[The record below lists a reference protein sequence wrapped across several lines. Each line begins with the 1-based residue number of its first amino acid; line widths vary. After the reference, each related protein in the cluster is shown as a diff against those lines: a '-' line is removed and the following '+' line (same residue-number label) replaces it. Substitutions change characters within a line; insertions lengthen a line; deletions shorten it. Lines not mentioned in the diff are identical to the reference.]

1 MSFITNT
8 IFVFIG
14 CAVLFLAGVAMLIFK
29 FLRKVEQGEALIVNK
44 MGDKLVVSFTGM
56 VVVPLVHKAE
66 IMDISLKTIEI
77 DRHGKEGLICKDN
90 IRADIKVA
98 FFVRVNKTVED
109 VLKVAQAIGC
119 VRASDPVTL
128 EDLFNAKFSE
138 ALKTVGKQLEFEE
151 LYQERDSFRDKII
164 QVIGKDLNGYALED
178 AAIDYLEQTPMKV
191 LDPDNILDSQ
201 GIRKITRLTAEQHVL
216 TNEAEREEQV
226 GRKRKGVRGGG
237 AVVGRGRQQSGA
249 EGKQVGVVDSV
260 RARERGGSS

>member
-1 MSFITNT
+1 MSSLTNIVI
-8 IFVFIG
+8 IFGGSVVVILVGIMFMI
-14 CAVLFLAGVAMLIFK
+14 AK
-29 FLRKVEQGEALIVNK
+29 FFRKVEQGQALIVNTMRK
-44 MGDKLVVSFTGM
+44 EPIVTFTGK
-56 VVVPLVHKAE
+56 VVIPVIHKAE
-66 IMDISLKTIEI
+66 VMDISLKSIEI

-98 FFVRVNKTVED
+98 FFVRVNKTTED

-119 VRASDPVTL
+119 ERASDPTTL

-138 ALKTVGKQLEFEE
+138 ALKTVGKQLDFEE

-164 QVIGKDLNGYALED
+164 QVIGKDLNGYVLED

-216 TNEAEREEQV
+216 TNEAEREEQM
-226 GRKRKGVRGGG
+226 RI
-237 AVVGRGRQQSGA
+237 
-249 EGKQVGVVDSV
+249 KQKDVQ
-260 RARERGGSS
+260 AREAILELERQ